1 MVTPVST
8 QNNYSVI
15 LSELIG
21 AQNSELT
28 AQQQVSTGKK
38 GNDLTAF
45 GDQTSNLVATN
56 TVKAQVDGMVSQLN
70 NLQVKLNFQQTAL
83 GQISDVAANLKQTM
97 LNAIASGS
105 GDGVM
110 SDVDSYFS
118 EAAQALN
125 SQYGGDYL
133 FSGGQTQTQP
143 FTATD
148 PSQLVATPPLANPPV
163 SAFFQNG
170 NLTPTNRID
179 DSTTIQTGFLA
190 SSVGQQLMQVFQD
203 IQTFQQ
209 SGSGN
214 LGGQL
219 TTAQQNFLQNEL
231 ATLNNVV
238 TATTATTAQGGDIQ
252 KRVQDATTTQTDR
265 QTTLT
270 NVLGD
275 ITDVNIANAA
285 ADLTQAQNAVQ
296 ASAQVFLALK
306 GMSLLNYLTGTSAT
320 G

>member
-8 QNNYSVI
+8 QNTYSVI
-15 LSELIG
+15 LADLIG

-38 GNDLTAF
+38 GNDLQAF

-56 TVKAQVDGMVSQLN
+56 TVKARVDGLVSQLN
-70 NLQVKLNFQQTAL
+70 NLQVKLNFQQTSL
-83 GQISDVAANLKQTM
+83 GQISDVAANLKQTLM
-97 LNAIASGS
+97 NALASGQ
-105 GDGVM
+105 GDGIM
-110 SDVDSYFS
+110 SDLNSFFS

-133 FSGGQTQTQP
+133 FSGGQTQTKP

-148 PSQLVATPPLANPPV
+148 PANLTTGTVA
-163 SAFFQNG
+163 SFFQNG
-170 NLTPTNRID
+170 NLSPTNRID

-190 SSVGQQLMQVFQD
+190 SSIGQQLMQAFQD
-203 IQTFQQ
+203 IQNFQQ
-209 SGSGN
+209 SASGAF
-214 LGGQL
+214 GGQL
-219 TTAQQNFLQNEL
+219 TQAQQNFLQTEVGNL
-231 ATLNNVV
+231 DAIA
-238 TATTATTAQGGDIQ
+238 TATTQTTAQGGDIQ
-252 KRVQDATTTQTDR
+252 KRVEDATTAQTDR

-275 ITDVNIANAA
+275 ITDVDMAKAA
-285 ADLTQAQNAVQ
+285 TDLSQAQSAVQ

-306 GMSLLNYLTGTSAT
+306 GMSLLNYLSSTSS

>member
-8 QNNYSVI
+8 QNTYSVI
-15 LSELIG
+15 LADLIG
-21 AQNSELT
+21 AQNSEMT

-56 TVKAQVDGMVSQLN
+56 TVKARVDGLVSQLN

-83 GQISDVAANLKQTM
+83 GQISDVASNLKQTM

-110 SDVDSYFS
+110 ADVNSYFS
-118 EAAQALN
+118 QAAQALN

-133 FSGGQTQTQP
+133 FSGGQSQTQP
-143 FTATD
+143 FTATS
-148 PSQLVATPPLANPPV
+148 PSQLVATPPATNPPV
-163 SAFFQNG
+163 SSFFQNG
-170 NLTPTNRID
+170 NLAPANRID

-190 SSVGQQLMQVFQD
+190 SNIGQQLMQVFQD

-209 SGSGN
+209 SASGN

-219 TTAQQNFLQNEL
+219 TTAQQTFLQNEIASL
-231 ATLNNVV
+231 DGVV
-238 TATTATTAQGGDIQ
+238 TSTTTTTAQGGDIQ
-252 KRVQDATTTQTDR
+252 KRVEDATTAQTDR
-265 QTTLT
+265 QTTLK

-275 ITDVNIANAA
+275 ITDVNMANAA
-285 ADLTQAQNAVQ
+285 ADLSQAQSAVQ

-306 GMSLLNYLTGTSAT
+306 GMSLLNYLSTTG

>member
-8 QNNYSVI
+8 QNTYSVI
-15 LSELIG
+15 LNDLMS

-38 GNDLTAF
+38 GDDLQAF

-56 TVKAQVDGMVSQLN
+56 TVKARVDGLVSQLS
-70 NLQVKLNFQQTAL
+70 NLQVKLNFQQSAL
-83 GQISDVAANLKQTM
+83 GQVSDVAANLKQTL
-97 LNAIASGS
+97 LNALANGQ

-110 SDVDSYFS
+110 TDLNSYFS

-148 PSQLVATPPLANPPV
+148 PSQLVATPPASNPPV
-163 SAFFQNG
+163 SSFFQNG

-179 DSTTIQTGFLA
+179 DATTIQTGFLA
-190 SSVGQQLMQVFQD
+190 SDVGQQLMQVFQD

-209 SGSGN
+209 SASGN
-214 LGGQL
+214 FGGQL
-219 TTAQQNFLQNEL
+219 TQAQSDFLQTEIGTL
-231 ATLNNVV
+231 DTVATA
-238 TATTATTAQGGDIQ
+238 ATQTTAQGGDVQ
-252 KRVQDATTTQTDR
+252 KRVEDATTAQTDR

-275 ITDVNIANAA
+275 ITDVNMANAA
-285 ADLTQAQNAVQ
+285 SDLAQAQTAVQ
-296 ASAQVFLALK
+296 ASAQVFIALK
-306 GMSLLNYLTGTSAT
+306 GMSLLNYLTSTT
-320 G
+320 TP

>member
-8 QNNYSVI
+8 QNTYSVI
-15 LSELIG
+15 LADLINS
-21 AQNSELT
+21 QNQELT

-38 GNDLTAF
+38 GDDLTAF
-45 GDQTSNLVATN
+45 GSQTGNLVATN
-56 TVKAQVDGMVSQLN
+56 TVKARVDGLVSQLN
-70 NLQVKLNFQQTAL
+70 GLQVKLNFQQTAL
-83 GQISDVAANLKQTM
+83 GQISDVAGNLKQTLM
-97 LNAIASGS
+97 NAIASGS
-105 GDGVM
+105 GDGIM
-110 SDVDSYFS
+110 NDLNSYFS
-118 EAAQALN
+118 QAAQALN

-148 PSQLVATPPLANPPV
+148 PSQLVATPPATNPPV
-163 SAFFQNG
+163 TNFFQNG
-170 NLTPTNRID
+170 NLTPSNRVD

-190 SSVGQQLMQVFQD
+190 SSVGQQLMQAFQD

-209 SGSGN
+209 SAGGN
-214 LGGQL
+214 FGGQL
-219 TTAQQNFLQNEL
+219 TQAQQTFLQNEITNL
-231 ATLNNVV
+231 DGVV
-238 TATTATTAQGGDIQ
+238 TSTTQTTALGGDIQ
-252 KRVQDATTTQTDR
+252 KRVEDATTAQTDR

-275 ITDVNIANAA
+275 ITDVNMAQAA
-285 ADLTQAQNAVQ
+285 TDLSQAQSAVQ

-306 GMSLLNYLTGTSAT
+306 GMSLLNYLTSSTS

>member
-8 QNNYSVI
+8 QNTYSVI
-15 LSELIG
+15 LSELIN
-21 AQNSELT
+21 AQNQEMT

-38 GNDLTAF
+38 GDDLTAF
-45 GDQTSNLVATN
+45 GNQTSSLVATN
-56 TVKAQVDGMVSQLN
+56 TVKARVDGMVSQLN

-83 GQISDVAANLKQTM
+83 GQISDVASNLKQTL
-97 LNAIASGS
+97 LNAIASGA
-105 GDGVM
+105 GDGIM
-110 SDVDSYFS
+110 SDLNSYFS

-133 FSGGQTQTQP
+133 FSGGQTQTKP

-148 PSQLVATPPLANPPV
+148 PSQLTATPPASNPPV
-163 SAFFQNG
+163 SSFFQNG

-179 DSTTIQTGFLA
+179 DATTIQTGFLA
-190 SSVGQQLMQVFQD
+190 SNVGQQLMQVFQD

-209 SGSGN
+209 GASGN
-214 LGGQL
+214 FGGQL
-219 TTAQQNFLQNEL
+219 TQAQQNFLQSEI
-231 ATLNNVV
+231 ATLDGVV
-238 TATTATTAQGGDIQ
+238 TSTTQTTAQGGDIQ
-252 KRVQDATTTQTDR
+252 KRVQDAVTAQTDR

-275 ITDVNIANAA
+275 ITDVNMAKAA
-285 ADLTQAQNAVQ
+285 ADLSQAQNAVQ
-296 ASAQVFLALK
+296 ASAQVFLTLK
-306 GMSLLNYLTGTSAT
+306 GMSLLNYLTSTT